1 MLEKHRGDLTPDGVA
16 GFEALIAKM
25 EGKDP
30 VSEDLKAYELTK
42 TVEALRTLVMS
53 LAMKKDHRATARYSE
68 ELYAKSSDPQDIAR
82 AAQAFAFLGDGTE
95 FIRVIEA
102 QLFLLDREPGLLH
115 RYGWELFKKG
125 RLKDAKSISE
135 RLAAL
140 GTAHRDLQLEIAI
153 AVEFGEWESLAKP
166 LAAFLDDV
174 PRYSGQRSSGQPT
187 WLSSRGKDR
196 FSTWSK
202 LPYPRQITI
211 RTSGLALI
219 RSSSRKGAK
228 TTSGL
233 PPVAPKGARALGRER
248 PGPAI
253 RT

>member
-1 MLEKHRGDLTPDGVA
+1 MLLEKHRGDLTPDGIA

-30 VSEDLKAYELTK
+30 VSEDLKAYESTK

-95 FIRVIEA
+95 FIRIIEA

-153 AVEFGEWESLAKP
+153 AVK
-166 LAAFLDDV
+166 
-174 PRYSGQRSSGQPT
+174 SGRSEIVSQ
-187 WLSSRGKDR
+187 
-196 FSTWSK
+196 
-202 LPYPRQITI
+202 
-211 RTSGLALI
+211 
-219 RSSSRKGAK
+219 
-228 TTSGL
+228 TTGR
-233 PPVAPKGARALGRER
+233 VLGRCSTVLGSNAHQGSPR
-248 PGPAI
+248 GSAVGT
-253 RT
+253 RTAFRLGQSCHIQGR